1 MQYLLLDNLRI
12 IFETRFYSN
21 IEGRYWGLSPSGS
34 KRHAVTS
41 VSEANSKKKTSAM
54 LSKTEGGIVFPYALH
69 RE

>member
-1 MQYLLLDNLRI
+1 M
-12 IFETRFYSN
+12 
-21 IEGRYWGLSPSGS
+21 SPSGS

-41 VSEANSKKKTSAM
+41 VSEANSKKTSAM